1 MFKSKDFLTRSSVIT
16 ECHGIY
22 IAQPIGSRMR
32 VIDKRRADIMPSV
45 NDAHIKFGKAHNLK
59 RRFKDYYYDND
70 GDVEFTPIIIC
81 KDYTKDKL
89 KDLEKH
95 IKSKLKNYQM
105 RNPKTNR
112 PLEWLEGISYVNLKD
127 IIIKSHNEFER
138 LASL

>member
-1 MFKSKDFLTRSSVIT
+1 MFKSKDFLTRSSMIPKSQ
-16 ECHGIY
+16 GIY
-22 IAQPIGSRMR
+22 IAQPVGSRMR

-45 NDAHIKFGKAHNLK
+45 NDRHIKFGKAQNLK
-59 RRFKDYYYDND
+59 KRFKDYYFDND
-70 GDVEFTPIIIC
+70 GDVEFTPIIIVEN
-81 KDYTKDKL
+81 YTNDEL
-89 KDLEKH
+89 KNLEKH

-138 LASL
+138 LARS